1 MVKQHFFLPAG
12 FQQMDYEYD
21 PEYLFS
27 PRDGSAKQE
36 RAALEEFFPTNYSA
50 FKSSRMTRVGKFARI
65 IVKPKDGG
73 NMVRTALW
81 NQLLYLDQVG
91 VGGGKDRQLEPFGSF
106 PK

>member
-91 VGGGKDRQLEPFGSF
+91 VGGGER
-106 PK
+106 